1 MIHIK
6 VCGITNVDDARCAVD
21 AGADFLGFIFYPK
34 SPRFVTV
41 EQAAT
46 VAQAI
51 RDEFGRC
58 SPRFVGV
65 FVNEPVERVRAVLE
79 GASLELAQLCGSESP
94 AEVNALAPHAFKAIR
109 PEVSADVEAA
119 VVAYSGVFLDDD
131 ALPQVL
137 LDSYHPDRF
146 GGTGI
151 AADLSLAQMLSSRY
165 RLLLAGGLTPE
176 KVGPAIER
184 ARPWG
189 VDVSSGVEWAKGLKD
204 HARIR
209 AFVAAVR
216 GVDL

>member
-1 MIHIK
+1 MIHVK

-41 EQAAT
+41 EQAAA
-46 VAQAI
+46 VVRAV
-51 RDEFGRC
+51 RDAYDKS

-65 FVNEPVERVRAVLE
+65 FVDEPVERVRAVLD
-79 GASLELAQLCGSESP
+79 GAGVDLAQLCGSESP
-94 AEVNALAPHAFKAIR
+94 DEVSALAPRAFKAIR
-109 PEVSADVEAA
+109 PQVRADVEAA
-119 VVAYSGVFLDDD
+119 VAAYERVFLDHD
-131 ALPQVL
+131 ALPQLL
-137 LDSYHPDRF
+137 LDSYQPDRF

-151 AADLSLAQMLSSRY
+151 AADLCLAQMLSCRY
-165 RLLLAGGLTPE
+165 RLMLAGGLTPE

-184 ARPWG
+184 AKPWG

-209 AFVAAVR
+209 AFVEAVR
-216 GVDL
+216 AVDS